1 MKKYEFSFKDPK
13 RFDAFC
19 AALPDFKQ
27 CFEQAASLQWEG
39 GEHDHISVFGE
50 DCAWRI
56 NIPRTDIIAIA
67 AYSPECWNR
76 FDEVDP
82 PINELMR
89 IEAYSPDAPDKRV
102 RCAAWFDGAFW
113 ASGALGGEH
122 FHLDTDNLVI
132 RFRPFIGPHE
142 EP

>member
-19 AALPDFKQ
+19 AALPDFKK

-82 PINELMR
+82 PLNELMR
-89 IEAYSPDAPDKRV
+89 IEVSATEVPDRKLQY
-102 RCAAWFDGAFW
+102 AAWFNGKAWVTFTIAGFIGSVDI
-113 ASGALGGEH
+113 
-122 FHLDTDNLVI
+122 DNRVV
-132 RFRPFIGPHE
+132 RFRPFIGPTE